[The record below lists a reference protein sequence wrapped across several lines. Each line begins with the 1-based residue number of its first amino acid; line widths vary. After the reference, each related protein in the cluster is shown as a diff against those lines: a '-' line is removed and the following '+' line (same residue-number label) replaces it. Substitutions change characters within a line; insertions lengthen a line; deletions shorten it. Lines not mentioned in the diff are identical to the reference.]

1 MRKKENKTERIVVRV
16 TPEFKKKID
25 AKAKCLCLYTSEYV
39 SDMLKYGKINF
50 IDKGADL
57 AGVMYDM
64 QEAMKKYKV
73 NSKNVKKINAISE
86 ALVESLNQRMES

>member
-1 MRKKENKTERIVVRV
+1 M
-16 TPEFKKKID
+16 
-25 AKAKCLCLYTSEYV
+25 YTSEYV